1 MISINNMNLKTEN
14 VVPNI
19 SYIFISENTQMILFS
34 FTVRSFFF
42 FFLFH
47 NNEYL
52 ALKEM
57 GCFTF
62 NAT

>member
-19 SYIFISENTQMILFS
+19 SYIFISENTQMTLFS

-42 FFLFH
+42 FFPFS
-47 NNEYL
+47 
-52 ALKEM
+52 
-57 GCFTF
+57 
-62 NAT
+62 

>member
-42 FFLFH
+42 FSFFITMNTSL
-47 NNEYL
+47 
-52 ALKEM
+52 
-57 GCFTF
+57 
-62 NAT
+62 